1 MGSMSFRL
9 PADLTAAEWHA
20 VGRAALAG
28 GYDLAPVPTRH
39 ALAGDVLTLTRDAQ
53 ESGYLLVPWPD
64 ALGGETVCMSAT
76 LRERAE
82 PYDLLVE
89 LARGKVNQA
98 RTQTADWAALGF
110 EPTPSDRRAL
120 ADAARRF
127 GQAARDPA
135 AGAAARDAIARA
147 GALAD
152 TLAGTFATQLLDHR
166 LADAGP
172 LETRLGCR
180 LAALPPADA
189 RASIAAAFTSVRL
202 VPDWRAAEPTEAAL
216 DWAAFDALVDWAV
229 GARLDVS
236 VGPIIDL
243 ADGRFPDW
251 VRRWAG
257 DLPSLAAF
265 FCDFAENV
273 VRRYQTR
280 VRAWQ
285 VCAGFNHA
293 DRFGLGEDDRLR
305 LSARLFDAV
314 RQTDPDGSYILG
326 LSQPWSDYL
335 SNEDLTYS
343 PLVFADTLV
352 RAGFSFAA
360 VDLEILTGPAGR
372 GDRTATPRDGVALY
386 RLAELFGM
394 LSIPLE
400 VTFGGPL
407 TAAAASTPV
416 QAQMAVA
423 LGLPQVRAVYW
434 EAWTAADCDRVADA
448 ALGGPSPAAVA
459 LRRRLRELRLRYL
472 A

>member
-9 PADLTAAEWHA
+9 PADLTAAERHA

-39 ALAGDVLTLTRDAQ
+39 ALAGDILTLTRDAQ

-64 ALGGETVCMSAT
+64 TLGGETVCLSTT

-98 RTQTADWAALGF
+98 RTQAAAWAALGF
-110 EPTPSDRRAL
+110 EPAPADRRAL
-120 ADAARRF
+120 KDVSRRF
-127 GQAARDPA
+127 GQAALDPA
-135 AGAAARDAIARA
+135 GGGAAARDAIARA
-147 GALAD
+147 GALCD
-152 TLAGTFATQLLDHR
+152 TLAGAFATHLLDKR
-166 LADAGP
+166 LADGGP

-180 LAALPPADA
+180 LTALPPADA

-202 VPDWRAAEPTEAAL
+202 VPDWRAAEPTEAVP
-216 DWAAFDALVDWAV
+216 DWAQFDALVDWAV
-229 GARLDVS
+229 GAGLDVS

-251 VRRWAG
+251 VRQWAG

-273 VRRYQTR
+273 VRRYQDR

-285 VCAGFNHA
+285 VVAGFNHV

-305 LSARLFDAV
+305 LSARLLDAV

-326 LSQPWSDYL
+326 LAQPWGDYL

-343 PLVFADTLV
+343 PLVFVDTLV

-360 VDLEILTGPAGR
+360 VDLEVLTGPAGQ
-372 GDRTATPRDGVALY
+372 GDRTATSRDGIALY

-407 TAAAASTPV
+407 TAATTSI
-416 QAQMAVA
+416 QAQVAVA

-434 EAWTAADCDRVADA
+434 EGWTAADGDRVADA

-459 LRRRLRELRLRYL
+459 LRRRLREWRLRYL